1 MINSVLSIPCE
12 ECHSTG
18 LIFFGD
24 NDNFD
29 TETCS
34 CDFGMEQDFFLFN
47 TPESN

>member
-1 MINSVLSIPCE
+1 MTIPCD
-12 ECHSTG
+12 ECNSTG

-47 TPESN
+47 TPEAN